1 VTREERTRGHVLVT
15 MLSLRLVQA
24 LERAWEGENMTVAEG
39 LEPLSQL
46 CVTEV
51 IVNGRVADW
60 TIPEP
65 RADVKRLLEKAGV
78 KLAERLAP
86 DGRRVHT
93 KTRLRRK
100 RVSR

>member
-1 VTREERTRGHVLVT
+1 MAPLPLVT
-15 MLSLRLVQA
+15 MLSLRLIQA
-24 LERAWEGENMTVAEG
+24 LERAWEGGHITGAEG
-39 LEPLSQL
+39 LERVSQL
-46 CVTEV
+46 CVMEV
-51 IVNGRVADW
+51 IANGKLADW

-65 RADVKRLLEKAGV
+65 RADVQRLLEKAGV
-78 KLAERLAP
+78 KLLQRLAP